1 MSGQCDHVGHMN
13 VMWYVGKF
21 GEATWNFFHSIG
33 LTPTYL
39 REESRGMA
47 AVQQVLHYRKE
58 LIAGDLIRIESQP
71 LEVRDKVIRFFHT
84 MSNVEDETI
93 AATCE
98 LTGVHVDTT
107 ARKSTPFPLAV
118 RERVAALIGGTGDVV
133 CPTCRTARTSWFI
146 VEGDGEA

>member
-1 MSGQCDHVGHMN
+1 
-13 VMWYVGKF
+13 
-21 GEATWNFFHSIG
+21 
-33 LTPTYL
+33 
-39 REESRGMA
+39 MA

-98 LTGVHVDTT
+98 LTGVHMDTT
-107 ARKSTPFPLAV
+107 ARKSTPFPPSV
-118 RERVAALIGGTGDVV
+118 RERVAALIAGTGDIVRS
-133 CPTCRTARTSWFI
+133 TCRTAQAGSSLKET
-146 VEGDGEA
+146 GERSP